1 MNSVQEAI
9 AQIIA
14 VLIVLSVSFL
24 GTAGVLWVICWC
36 FGWGWSWQ
44 LSLGVWLI
52 LFIAKQL
59 LLGEGGRYA

>member
-1 MNSVQEAI
+1 MDSVQEAV

-14 VLIVLSVSFL
+14 VALVLAGSFL
-24 GTAGVLWVICWC
+24 GTAGVLWVICRC

-52 LFIAKQL
+52 LFVAKQL
-59 LLGEGGRYA
+59 FCGEGGRDA